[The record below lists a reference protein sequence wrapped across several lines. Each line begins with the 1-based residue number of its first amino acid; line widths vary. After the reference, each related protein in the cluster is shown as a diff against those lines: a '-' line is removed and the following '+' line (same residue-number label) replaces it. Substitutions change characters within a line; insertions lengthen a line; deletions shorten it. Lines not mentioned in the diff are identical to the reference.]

1 MIRMVIAAVSVLFI
15 CVFVA
20 LLVKCFAI
28 DLALLLRPYLP
39 LRSHREV
46 HPTTLCSNQVATHWF
61 MNCLKF
67 SIAPCTIHRRSHI
80 WT

>member
-39 LRSHREV
+39 LRSHREGKA
-46 HPTTLCSNQVATHWF
+46 LKIIFFNIF
-61 MNCLKF
+61 FIICLIIL
-67 SIAPCTIHRRSHI
+67 SL
-80 WT
+80 